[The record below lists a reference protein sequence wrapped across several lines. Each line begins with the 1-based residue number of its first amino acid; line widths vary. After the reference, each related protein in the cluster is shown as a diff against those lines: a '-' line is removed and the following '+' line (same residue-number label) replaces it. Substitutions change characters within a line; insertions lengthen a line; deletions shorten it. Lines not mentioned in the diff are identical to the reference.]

1 MLESLSVYE
10 CAANTCFHIG
20 PTVLDITQR
29 IHCVSRRQVP
39 RVTFNVPIMIEKKIM
54 KTLLHFYD
62 DILLMLFHIGKTSTT
77 SYVADLSKG
86 RKVSFELIKQYT

>member
-1 MLESLSVYE
+1 MRCKYLLSYRANRSRHY
-10 CAANTCFHIG
+10 AAYT
-20 PTVLDITQR
+20 LY
-29 IHCVSRRQVP
+29 CVSRRQVP
-39 RVTFNVPIMIEKKIM
+39 RVTFNVPIMIKKKIM